1 MPKIRENLLL
11 ETTENRAKC
20 LPIFWCLRCYW
31 CLFLVSLSFQA
42 TVIDVTTY
50 PCRFLSLRFFN
61 VDNKSLNQIIM
72 LQKNVFNYI
81 YYKERYL
88 DHENRTRDK
97 NIICWSKERNLK
109 YTLCNRDVHECRGLS
124 EYCNAM
130 KQLNSPKMES
140 RPAAGHIL
148 KCKRP

>member
-1 MPKIRENLLL
+1 MVSRPQKIDLQACR
-11 ETTENRAKC
+11 
-20 LPIFWCLRCYW
+20 IFWCLRCYW

-50 PCRFLSLRFFN
+50 LRRFLSLRLIFN
-61 VDNKSLNQIIM
+61 VDNKSPNQIIM

-88 DHENRTRDK
+88 NHENGTRDK
-97 NIICWSKERNLK
+97 NIILNLK
-109 YTLCNRDVHECRGLS
+109 YILCNRDVHECRGLS